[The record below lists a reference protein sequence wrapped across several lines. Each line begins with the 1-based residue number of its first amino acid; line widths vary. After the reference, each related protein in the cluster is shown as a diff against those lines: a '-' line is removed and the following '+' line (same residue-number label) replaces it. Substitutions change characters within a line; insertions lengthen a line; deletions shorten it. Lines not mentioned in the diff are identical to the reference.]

1 MLTRRAA
8 ILVAAVLS
16 ATLVGCGDDNNDTDA
31 SQRAKAKTGSLT
43 VYSGRNE
50 NLIRP
55 LLDKFE
61 KDTRIEVDVKYGDTA
76 ELLPTV
82 IEEGERSPADVFIS
96 QDAGSLGELAEK
108 GLLAPLPLDVIND
121 VDERFRDDQRRWV
134 GLSGR
139 ARVVVVNT
147 DRVPAAERPSKIDD
161 VLAPKW
167 KGRIG
172 FAPTNASF
180 VAFVSAL
187 RNQRGEPAARKFLE
201 GLKANGARAFDSN
214 LLVVQAVARGE
225 VDLGLVNHYYLY
237 SVKKETPNAPIENVF
252 TDQDAADQGMF
263 VNVAGVGVLR
273 TAKHVPEATRLVRYL
288 LSESAQTYFRDKTS
302 EYPLA
307 AGVTAIAELPPL
319 NSLRTPPVP
328 LGRLG
333 GGLDA
338 SVTLIKDL
346 GLS

>member
-1 MLTRRAA
+1 MLRSRAA
-8 ILVAAVLS
+8 LLVATVLA
-16 ATLVGCGDDNNDTDA
+16 ATLGACGDNDTGVDKPG
-31 SQRAKAKTGSLT
+31 QKAGSLT

-55 LLDKFE
+55 LLEKFE
-61 KDTRIEVDVKYGDTA
+61 KESGIDVDVKYGDTA

-82 IEEGERSPADVFIS
+82 IEEGKRSPADVFIS
-96 QDAGSLGELAEK
+96 QDAGSLGELADK
-108 GLLAPLPLDVIND
+108 GLLAPLPVDVVND
-121 VDERFRDDQRRWV
+121 VDERFRDEQRRWV

-147 DRVPAAERPSKIDD
+147 DRVPAAERPAKVDD

-187 RNQRGEPAARKFLE
+187 RNQRGEPAARAFLE
-201 GLKANGARAFDSN
+201 GLKANDAKSFDSN
-214 LLVVQAVARGE
+214 VLVVQAVARGE

-237 SVKKETPNAPIENVF
+237 SVKKETPDAPIANVF
-252 TDQDAADQGMF
+252 TDQGAADQGMF
-263 VNVAGVGVLR
+263 VNVAGVGVLSS
-273 TAKHVPEATRLVRYL
+273 AKHAPEALRLVRYL
-288 LSESAQTYFRDKTS
+288 LSADAQTYFRDETS

-319 NSLRTPPVP
+319 GSLRTPPVP

-333 GGLDA
+333 AGLDA
-338 SVTLIKDL
+338 SVALIKDV

>member
-1 MLTRRAA
+1 MLRSRGV
-8 ILVAAVLS
+8 LCVALALA
-16 ATLVGCGDDNNDTDA
+16 ATLAACGDDNVDT
-31 SQRAKAKTGSLT
+31 SGSSSNRKSGDLT

-55 LLDKFE
+55 LLEKFE
-61 KDTRIEVDVKYGDTA
+61 KDSGIEVDVKYGDTA

-82 IEEGERSPADVFIS
+82 LEEGDRSPADVFLS
-96 QDAGSLGELAEK
+96 QDAGALGALAEE
-108 GLLAPLPLDVIND
+108 GLLAPLPRDLVEG
-121 VDERFRDDQRRWV
+121 VDERFRDPERFWV

-147 DRVPAAERPSKIDD
+147 DRVAAAERPAKIDD

-180 VAFVSAL
+180 IAFVSAL
-187 RNQRGEPAARKFLE
+187 RNQRGEPAARTFLE
-201 GLKANGARAFDSN
+201 GLKANDARSFDNN
-214 LLVVQAVARGE
+214 LLAVQAVARGE
-225 VDLGLVNHYYLY
+225 VDLALVNHYYLY
-237 SVKKETPNAPIENVF
+237 SVKKETPNAPIANVF
-252 TDQDAADQGMF
+252 TDQDPDGPGTF
-263 VNVAGVGVLR
+263 VNVAGIGVLR
-273 TAKHVPEATRLVRYL
+273 TAKNPSQAERLVRYL
-288 LSESAQTYFRDKTS
+288 LSAGAQTYFRDKTS

-307 AGVTAIAELPPL
+307 AGVTAIAELPSL
-319 NSLRTPPVP
+319 TALRTPPVP

-333 GGLDA
+333 AGLDA
-338 SVTLIKDL
+338 SVTLIKDV